1 MAEAFLGEFYQKV
14 DSKARVSIPAAFRH
28 ILDAD
33 DPPTPE
39 SPRTRM
45 VIVYGD
51 KSRQFAECYSK
62 LGAERLAR
70 QVRRLPLGTKPRLKA
85 ELNLIQRSVV
95 VEIDDDGRIVLPVQ
109 VREKIGLG
117 GADQLAGEVAFAG
130 ALEKIRLWRR
140 AAFEAA
146 NAAADEDDD
155 EVLPP
160 GADILSLLQDID
172 PEL

>member
-28 ILDAD
+28 ILEAD
-33 DPPTPE
+33 DPPTSQ

-51 KSRQFAECYSK
+51 KSRKFAECYSTQ
-62 LGAERLAR
+62 GAARLAR
-70 QVRRLPLGTKPRLKA
+70 QVRKLPLGSKPREKA
-85 ELNLIQRSVV
+85 ELNLIQRSIV
-95 VEIDDDGRIVLPVQ
+95 VEIDDDGRIVLPQQ
-109 VREKIGLG
+109 VRDKIGLG
-117 GADQLAGEVAFAG
+117 AADQLASEVAFAG
-130 ALEKIRLWRR
+130 VLEKIRLWRR
-140 AAFEAA
+140 TTFEQA
-146 NAAADEDDD
+146 NAAADEDDE
-155 EVLPP
+155 EVLPA